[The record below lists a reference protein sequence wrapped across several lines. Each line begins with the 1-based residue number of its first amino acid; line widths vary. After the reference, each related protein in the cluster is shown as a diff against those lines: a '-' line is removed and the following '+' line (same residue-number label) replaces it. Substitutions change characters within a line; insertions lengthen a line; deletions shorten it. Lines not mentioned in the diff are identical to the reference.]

1 MWLLFRL
8 IKALMFIKLPE
19 PKHLNGSRNA
29 KELENFL
36 WDIEQESL
44 KKLKQTGS
52 AKEYVKEF
60 SSLMLDI
67 QNMSEE
73 DKLFNF
79 MSGVKDIPS
88 AMAAAEGLV
97 DFCISS
103 SSPSVEKNKSVDG
116 KKGKNKDWKKRA
128 NRKKKKESESTIG
141 NEQNKNKSKTQGC
154 FICNGSHRARDCPK
168 KEKINALIS
177 QDVGDSDDA
186 GPSQVNPLQLLN
198 TILAEKQPSCCKGL
212 MYVTAQV
219 NGRDVWAMLDTGAT
233 NNFVARREVYRL
245 GLNLLG
251 NTS

>member
-19 PKHLNGSRNA
+19 HKHFNGSRNA

-36 WDIEQESL
+36 WDTEQYFRATRIPEREY
-44 KKLKQTGS
+44 
-52 AKEYVKEF
+52 EYVKEF
-60 SSLMLDI
+60 SLLMLDI

-73 DKLFNF
+73 DKL
-79 MSGVKDIPS
+79 
-88 AMAAAEGLV
+88 
-97 DFCISS
+97 S

-128 NRKKKKESESTIG
+128 NGKKKKESESTIG
-141 NEQNKNKSKTQGC
+141 KEQNKNKSKTQGC
-154 FICNGSHRARDCPK
+154 FICNGPHRTRDCPM

-177 QDVGDSDDA
+177 QDAGDSDDA
-186 GPSQVNPLQLLN
+186 GLSQVNPLQLLN

-233 NNFVARREVYRL
+233 NNFVARREAYRL

-251 NTS
+251 STS